1 MARITDDAIDLAVL
15 RLFRECNGGGLAT
28 RVLYGQ
34 LERRWRATGLRRQD
48 LASAVARL
56 EMAACLRVVRE
67 TTPGPDIELL
77 VAGYRRLIPTL
88 LSGTEWLQAL
98 RARAQLWT
106 AQLRTRVQHVGGTD
120 RRHDD

>member
-1 MARITDDAIDLAVL
+1 MTRITDDAIDLAVL
-15 RLFRECNGGGLAT
+15 RLFRECNGGGLAS

-48 LASAVARL
+48 LAAAVARL
-56 EMAACLRVVRE
+56 EMASCLRVIRE

-88 LSGTEWLQAL
+88 LSAPEWLQSL

-106 AQLRTRVQHVGGTD
+106 AQLRSHARHRGGTD